1 MKKSITIGMA
11 LCALM
16 LTTSCSTRTIDLG
29 GLSGKW
35 NVISVNGNAV
45 TPGADGQG
53 PTMSFDVVN
62 GRAVATTGC
71 NRLMCGFNKDLPAGN
86 LTFSRVASTMMACP
100 DMSTEDAMKRA
111 LENTTG
117 YVGLRKANEVAL
129 TCGGKRVMVLRKGYQ
144 DYSIATLEGKWRITE
159 LDGKDVKQTADEP
172 RTVTFD
178 KNGKYFCETGCNNL
192 SGDFTTDYT
201 AISFGDA
208 MSTLMAC
215 PDMST
220 EEALSRLLPTVT
232 SYGRLADGS
241 LGFYNARNDMVLKLS
256 R

>member
-1 MKKSITIGMA
+1 
-11 LCALM
+11 
-16 LTTSCSTRTIDLG
+16 
-29 GLSGKW
+29 
-35 NVISVNGNAV
+35 
-45 TPGADGQG
+45 
-53 PTMSFDVVN
+53 
-62 GRAVATTGC
+62 
-71 NRLMCGFNKDLPAGN
+71 
-86 LTFSRVASTMMACP
+86 
-100 DMSTEDAMKRA
+100 
-111 LENTTG
+111 
-117 YVGLRKANEVAL
+117 
-129 TCGGKRVMVLRKGYQ
+129 MVLRKGYQ

-192 SGDFTTDYT
+192 SGDFTTNYT

-208 MSTLMAC
+208 MSTRMAC